1 MAAVDVY
8 YAKSGS
14 DLDDM
19 DQESFPETRNPRLSI
34 KSISR
39 EKFRSLITG
48 QAHHMFSPFLNL
60 QIYDFF
66 SKKFSFICTGKSLL
80 EDINPVS
87 TNPKYDKRLF
97 IDLPIQYMKTTS
109 SKQGENML
117 CTQTGFCFDIQHNL
131 CTQHVLL
138 MF

>member
-1 MAAVDVY
+1 MTPISAWYLSTNNYHSHFFSGCVSLLSSWVKSEKLAAVDVY
-8 YAKSGS
+8 YARSGS

-60 QIYDFF
+60 QIYELF
-66 SKKFSFICTGKSLL
+66 SRNFLCFVFLQGGSFLL
-80 EDINPVS
+80 RS
-87 TNPKYDKRLF
+87 KM
-97 IDLPIQYMKTTS
+97 PI
-109 SKQGENML
+109 
-117 CTQTGFCFDIQHNL
+117 
-131 CTQHVLL
+131 
-138 MF
+138 

>member
-1 MAAVDVY
+1 M
-8 YAKSGS
+8 
-14 DLDDM
+14 
-19 DQESFPETRNPRLSI
+19 Q
-34 KSISR
+34 
-39 EKFRSLITG
+39 EKFRSFLMLFFSGSVFSLMNSALGLGETSLTMLTDDPVAMLVPLPNEG

-97 IDLPIQYMKTTS
+97 IDLPI
-109 SKQGENML
+109 
-117 CTQTGFCFDIQHNL
+117 
-131 CTQHVLL
+131 
-138 MF
+138 